1 MPKVH
6 ICFSSLSSS
15 KLGLKSFSTT
25 SLTEELENEDKI
37 KELENLLEAQKYRIE
52 KQNQRIIELE
62 GIKENDNKII
72 SMAKTEPKIEEVE
85 EQRWLA
91 EDSKHEDETIE
102 KEDSLDGCI
111 LEEEENTD
119 ENQK

>member
-1 MPKVH
+1 M
-6 ICFSSLSSS
+6 
-15 KLGLKSFSTT
+15 KSFSTT
-25 SLTEELENEDKI
+25 SLIEELENEDKI

-52 KQNQRIIELE
+52 KQNQRIKELE

-72 SMAKTEPKIEEVE
+72 SMAKTEPKKEEVE
-85 EQRWLA
+85 EQKWQA
-91 EDSKHEDETIE
+91 EDSTHEEETIE

>member
-1 MPKVH
+1 
-6 ICFSSLSSS
+6 
-15 KLGLKSFSTT
+15 LKSFSTT

-62 GIKENDNKII
+62 GVKENENQISSMDNTGLI
-72 SMAKTEPKIEEVE
+72 IEEDD
-85 EQRWLA
+85 EQKWSV
-91 EDSKHEDETIE
+91 EDSKNDDETIAKE
-102 KEDSLDGCI
+102 KSLDGCI